1 MDRRGFLIAAG
12 VSGLAGCLGGLGR
25 DEPRF
30 MGPTEEDPDEVDVP
44 YRAFTAE
51 EAESIRSGAREVP
64 YDELIGNIDSYVGE
78 AVVFDGLIILI
89 HEHEDHFVYR
99 ISVSGDPTQLQWAYA
114 SWTGSAFEEAAAVT
128 CWGEVIGTELFMQ
141 AMGEDM
147 TVPAIAIAAM
157 ELNEG

>member
-1 MDRRGFLIAAG
+1 MKRRRFLVAAG
-12 VSGLAGCLGGLGR
+12 VPLLAGCVAGIGD

-30 MGPTEEDPDEVDVP
+30 MGPTEEDPDAVDVP

-64 YDELIGNIDSYVGE
+64 YDELIENIDSYAGE
-78 AVVFDGLIILI
+78 AIVFDGLLILI

-99 ISVSGDPTQLQWAYA
+99 ISVFGDPTQLQWIYA
-114 SWTGSAFEEAAAVT
+114 SWTGRAFEEAAAVT
-128 CWGEVIGTELFMQ
+128 CWGEVIGTEQFMQ

-147 TVPAIAIAAM
+147 TVPAIAIADM
-157 ELNEG
+157 ELNED